1 MAQPLGIVFFPRKLS
16 EGCGCDLVVEHSPS
30 MHETLDLVPSTER
43 KKKLSEMSTKIYAQ
57 GSPIQHNNVY
67 KKEA

>member
-1 MAQPLGIVFFPRKLS
+1 
-16 EGCGCDLVVEHSPS
+16 